1 LSDIDCMLKF
11 FDLVQPIV
19 KFKEETFKCSLGVSL
34 LKYAFSS
41 QLFPNILHVFLTLIY
56 LIIIFIS
63 FSPNQWQTG
72 WTIPVE
78 LVVGCD
84 VGIGYVTD
92 KTGPVMPLTLIWNIK

>member
-1 LSDIDCMLKF
+1 MSDIDCMLKF

-41 QLFPNILHVFLTLIY
+41 EVFQIICSYFTHS
-56 LIIIFIS
+56 LIIIFIK
-63 FSPNQWQTG
+63 FSANQWQTG

-92 KTGPVMPLTLIWNIK
+92 KTGPVMPLTL